1 MKQVII
7 GFSILLAIAFIS
19 AQASAHT
26 FEGNWYFVKGEY
38 KQPDGT
44 TLKAD
49 NSSLV
54 AVKSIKGDI
63 FSLTN
68 TENGVF
74 LGYLAGDF
82 LVDGDNY
89 TEAVKTGTRT
99 KHHGKNYHFKGW
111 LETSEENGKTVTYWH
126 HEGEVDGVKEYEVWR
141 KLL

>member
-1 MKQVII
+1 MKQFISSVVII
-7 GFSILLAIAFIS
+7 LAILLPT
-19 AQASAHT
+19 QVSAHT
-26 FEGNWYFVKGEY
+26 FEGNWYFLKGEY
-38 KQPDGT
+38 KQADGT
-44 TLKAD
+44 ILKAD

-68 TENGVF
+68 SENGVF
-74 LGYLAGDF
+74 LGYLAGEF

-89 TEAVKTGTRT
+89 TEAVKTGTRA

-111 LETSEENGKTVTYWH
+111 LETSEENGQTVTYWH